1 MIIDNKRIIIKF
13 ALILMLT
20 SLIIITIIPNE
31 SYAKVLSLNL
41 DKLRVVLFDKSGDIQ
56 DGAYVISCAKDNN
69 MVLEVEGI
77 SLDNNANIHIWE
89 RTGRINQ
96 RFYISYE
103 GNGYYKIT
111 SINSGKVLEV
121 ADGSTESGAN
131 VQQYEDNETSAQ
143 RWKIVKNDDETY
155 SFISECSGK
164 ALDVSNGIYENG
176 SNVQQYDVNNSDAQK
191 FKLEKAELIE
201 EGIASIRSVENIY
214 MLFNVV
220 DNSSEEGAELSIA
233 QKEETLGQ
241 RFEIHRVGENEIRIR
256 TASSGGWLKES
267 SAKEGAK
274 VIQSGNSDTKASDS
288 DTWKVEW
295 EDGIILVNKESD
307 LVLNVAGDLNQS
319 GTGLVVSRRTDADTQ
334 RFIIKR
340 EYLIPSGYYMIQSK
354 YGTMLDAKDT
364 YQGTHLQTWSKT
376 ETLRQGFYIEIVDNG
391 YKIKSPVSGYIVDVY
406 DGSMDNAAVVQ
417 MEIDA
422 GTRSQRWSAELLDGG
437 YIAFRNV
444 NSGLMLNVH
453 QFNSQPGAIINQ
465 GLEDHSDA
473 QKWKLIPT
481 SMDELTSK
489 GNFMPDGLYTI
500 ESKYGTMLDIKSN
513 NQGTPLQTW
522 SKTGTSRQVFELQS
536 TDNGYKIK
544 SPVSGYVLDVYDGS
558 TLNAATVQMEID
570 AGTLSQRWTLEMLE
584 NGYIGIKNVNSG
596 LMLNVHM
603 ANKEPGAVVNQ
614 GIQTNDEPQQWKI
627 TPTKMD
633 EFSGA
638 WGDDYATDKAYLATL
653 IDRANRVG
661 SATDWFVAVDVRNFR
676 LTALH
681 RINGTWTIDAC
692 FNATMGYLGSN
703 GMSHTGLGDM
713 TGQSETNWVVEY
725 KNPNRSG
732 DLWFMCY
739 IDVNNTADQGWH
751 NHYELSG
758 QSYSSHGCPRLTDE
772 HAKYLYDNVPIG
784 TRVHIWQ

>member
-191 FKLEKAELIE
+191 FKLEKSELIE

>member
-364 YQGTHLQTWSKT
+364 YQGTHLQTWSET
-376 ETLRQGFYIEIVDNG
+376 GTLRQGFYIEIVDNG

>member
-406 DGSMDNAAVVQ
+406 DGSMENAAVVQ